1 MVNTTMNH
9 SKEFKKMKY
18 TWIDI
23 DAPRQEVHFKPI
35 NESEETK
42 SKLSIDNKTSEN
54 ENLKTKILAS
64 TLYNLV
70 KKQYQSNIVLEARKK
85 GENPLE
91 DNNVKNK
98 TLYSTSQ
105 WHEFENNAKIILTFL
120 NTNQKQANET
130 I

>member
-1 MVNTTMNH
+1 M
-9 SKEFKKMKY
+9 KEREWVDIEGETEPKKFVPM
-18 TWIDI
+18 
-23 DAPRQEVHFKPI
+23 

-42 SKLSIDNKTSEN
+42 PKLSIDNKASVN

-64 TLYNLV
+64 TLYSLV
-70 KKQYQSNIVLEARKK
+70 KEHYHSNIVLEARKK
-85 GENPLE
+85 GEPPLE
-91 DNNVKNK
+91 DNNSKNK